1 MDYQTDQ
8 NSSGKMWYLIIAV
21 VIIALGLWYY
31 YGKQTSST
39 GTESPAA
46 QQAASDVSGNTTTDI
61 SANLNQIPND
71 SALLDQDASAVDQ
84 AVQGL

>member
-1 MDYQTDQ
+1 
-8 NSSGKMWYLIIAV
+8 MWYLIIAV

-46 QQAASDVSGNTTTDI
+46 QQAASDVSGNTTIDI
-61 SANLNQIPND
+61 SADLDQIPD
-71 SALLDQDASAVDQ
+71 VSADLDQDAAAADQ